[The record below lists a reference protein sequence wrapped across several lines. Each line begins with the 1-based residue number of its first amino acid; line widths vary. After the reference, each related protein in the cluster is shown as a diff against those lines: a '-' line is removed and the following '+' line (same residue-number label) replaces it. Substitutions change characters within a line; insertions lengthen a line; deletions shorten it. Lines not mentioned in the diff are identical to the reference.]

1 MIETSTRIL
10 IDILITVPTLWVHI
24 SVVEV
29 GSNWVLMCALVKVY
43 IATTIIRNTM
53 QELAMITMKL

>member
-1 MIETSTRIL
+1 MIETSKSAPRIL
-10 IDILITVPTLWVHI
+10 VDILITVPTLWVHI

-43 IATTIIRNTM
+43 IATTITRI
-53 QELAMITMKL
+53 